1 MYFRVFA
8 FWRLIAAIA
17 IMVYHFAHYGPVGHE
32 FLIRRL
38 ELMAPLLDMFF
49 IISGVLI
56 FARYR
61 ESISPPA
68 VYAGYLYRRFV
79 RIAPL
84 HLATMAFFVAG
95 TIAGRMGAFRVEGH
109 PHFTLVDFWPNL
121 FLLQGWGVAP
131 TLTLNYVSWSLSA
144 EWFCYIFLPVI
155 AVVWKYAGTRG
166 LAALFMAWVLALEA
180 LSFTGVAPFRSGMLA
195 DTWGAYRAFADFI
208 AGAFIASAAMNGR
221 WRLKSHTLA
230 WLAMALAM
238 VVMQLGAPLY
248 LSYFMV
254 VAALFLALVAETNA
268 PERAQWLDALAPV
281 AAVSFGIYMWH
292 PVIEK
297 LWFTLA
303 WNPLL
308 KPLGVNFYAQLI
320 LPAALTVAVAWISWR
335 YFERPAANWLMNRFP
350 GLARPRAPQPA
361 E

>member
-1 MYFRVFA
+1 
-8 FWRLIAAIA
+8 
-17 IMVYHFAHYGPVGHE
+17 
-32 FLIRRL
+32 
-38 ELMAPLLDMFF
+38 
-49 IISGVLI
+49 
-56 FARYR
+56 
-61 ESISPPA
+61 
-68 VYAGYLYRRFV
+68 
-79 RIAPL
+79 
-84 HLATMAFFVAG
+84 
-95 TIAGRMGAFRVEGH
+95 
-109 PHFTLVDFWPNL
+109 
-121 FLLQGWGVAP
+121 
-131 TLTLNYVSWSLSA
+131 
-144 EWFCYIFLPVI
+144 
-155 AVVWKYAGTRG
+155 
-166 LAALFMAWVLALEA
+166 
-180 LSFTGVAPFRSGMLA
+180 
-195 DTWGAYRAFADFI
+195 
-208 AGAFIASAAMNGR
+208 MNGR